1 MADTI
6 QDEIAVQNDKKSMV
20 AQTSER
26 IRMLFNVNVTFS
38 HPETS
43 GYQWVQLKG
52 SKDGVLKAKEYIKS
66 LCNPEIQ
73 GTKVEFDER
82 FYDAIHE
89 YSRHVEKNS
98 CAIVMFSAK
107 NEALIQG
114 SAMAVAIA
122 SSSIEERLNE
132 LKAGLQHSFQDRSN
146 NQRTGNVSSSRT
158 YANSQSNIQT
168 GPYIDPSLEE
178 FAMKLGYTKEDIYQV
193 VRKQGKEVDQNTLLH
208 ELIKVSAPGRPRQQ
222 ENPPQTLPPGPAPLP
237 VPTRRG
243 DIVARGAPSM
253 SQLADRGVIPD
264 TSIVF
269 PKGANML
276 AERPPEEEAKIYHDV
291 VGPKES
297 SLDTE
302 LRHIVIDGSNVAM
315 SHGNQQCFSC
325 QGIKLCVEWF
335 KKRGHKEITVFVP
348 QWRKEAPR
356 IDTPMEDQDI
366 LLELERQRHVV
377 FTPSRRVNGRRI
389 VCYDDRF
396 ILRLASEIDGIIVS
410 NDNFRDLFDENP
422 KWQEVIE
429 HRILMYS
436 FVGDIFMVPDDPLG
450 RHGPTLND
458 FLRKGSVSHP
468 RICPYLKR
476 CTYGLRCKFYHPERD
491 PGRQEKQ
498 ELRQVTSSISQGRYL
513 RETPQ
518 GNGGMLQTQDSQHKA
533 RAAPR
538 NGGPQYTTS
547 PYGQLN
553 MQYSAAL
560 SHRQAL
566 TMRDNGRD
574 MERHT
579 KSSATRTNYD
589 QTDGMNSELF
599 NELITIFPDN
609 EEAILKIM
617 RENPNADKQLLANLV
632 ASCV

>member
-1 MADTI
+1 
-6 QDEIAVQNDKKSMV
+6 
-20 AQTSER
+20 
-26 IRMLFNVNVTFS
+26 
-38 HPETS
+38 
-43 GYQWVQLKG
+43 
-52 SKDGVLKAKEYIKS
+52 
-66 LCNPEIQ
+66 
-73 GTKVEFDER
+73 
-82 FYDAIHE
+82 
-89 YSRHVEKNS
+89 
-98 CAIVMFSAK
+98 
-107 NEALIQG
+107 
-114 SAMAVAIA
+114 
-122 SSSIEERLNE
+122 
-132 LKAGLQHSFQDRSN
+132 
-146 NQRTGNVSSSRT
+146 
-158 YANSQSNIQT
+158 
-168 GPYIDPSLEE
+168 PSLEE

-243 DIVARGAPSM
+243 DIVARG
-253 SQLADRGVIPD
+253 Q
-264 TSIVF
+264 
-269 PKGANML
+269 
-276 AERPPEEEAKIYHDV
+276 
-291 VGPKES
+291 KES

-476 CTYGLRCKFYHPERD
+476 CTYGLRCKFYHPER
-491 PGRQEKQ
+491 
-498 ELRQVTSSISQGRYL
+498 
-513 RETPQ
+513 
-518 GNGGMLQTQDSQHKA
+518 
-533 RAAPR
+533 
-538 NGGPQYTTS
+538 
-547 PYGQLN
+547 
-553 MQYSAAL
+553 
-560 SHRQAL
+560 
-566 TMRDNGRD
+566 
-574 MERHT
+574 
-579 KSSATRTNYD
+579 
-589 QTDGMNSELF
+589 
-599 NELITIFPDN
+599 
-609 EEAILKIM
+609 
-617 RENPNADKQLLANLV
+617 
-632 ASCV
+632 